1 VLKNR
6 FIYTITIV
14 YTLAIIVLSF
24 MKLQDIPELSTSFD
38 DKIFHCIAYAI
49 FCLVWYLF
57 FKAIKIKSS
66 LIFAIVLSI
75 TFGGLIEILQ
85 SKLSSYRTTEFFD
98 LLANTLGVLL
108 MAIGI
113 RLKKSYN

>member
-1 VLKNR
+1 VLKNKL
-6 FIYTITIV
+6 IYTITIV

-24 MKLQDIPELSTSFD
+24 MNLQEIPELNTGFD
-38 DKIFHCIAYAI
+38 DKIFHCIAYAL
-49 FCLVWYLF
+49 FCLVWYLC
-57 FKAIKIKSS
+57 FKVLKLKSS
-66 LIFAIVLSI
+66 LILAIVFSI
-75 TFGGLIEILQ
+75 AFGGLIEILQ

-113 RLKKSYN
+113 RLKKRYN